1 MLKHHLFFRNSP
13 LFRTRSEKNHYLC
26 TGQNLKNLEDKA
38 KYAIFAAMKNNI
50 LIKYGLSLVLGVAV
64 FLFWW
69 LGHPEYL
76 SFHEQNQMFL
86 FTSNYFLERISLA
99 GGFADWLSEFFV
111 QFYYYP
117 AVGAAIIALLMM
129 ALQSLTYLVLRNKES
144 QWGPFILSFF
154 PAFIMLRAMG
164 DMDLLLSFPIAIILS
179 LIVFLIGRRLGWWGQ
194 LILTLPLYW
203 LIGTAFMVQVT
214 LACVDQL
221 VENGWKKGLLR
232 TVIHLAVAGLWF
244 YLCRTLWIAQYPWDT
259 VLAGINYHRLT
270 IMLMTAPAI
279 CPILIFLPVLLSV
292 FCQFLRTGDSKTGSK
307 KSKLGVIL
315 TLPLLVIIAGI
326 SMFRYHQDYDPNV
339 CALLE
344 QNYLVRKGDWKG
356 IIKKAEQ
363 YRREALQSMNSEQS
377 SNAVNLALAMD
388 NQLAGRMFEFSQR
401 GMHSLLMP
409 WKRDNLT
416 CVPTME
422 AFYQLGF
429 INESMRYAFD
439 LQESI
444 LNYRKSGRFTK
455 RIVECNIINGKY
467 DVASKYIDQLKQT
480 LFYRDWAKQ
489 AETYLYNEEKIAQ
502 HPEWSYKRQLRLDN
516 DFLYYY
522 PEMTKML
529 GQLVLKNRQNKL
541 AYDYFMASLLI
552 AGDAKSFVAN
562 LPQQPRPG
570 VDPFPKGYREYVSY
584 MQSHPMNADVV
595 TAASIQNK

>member
-1 MLKHHLFFRNSP
+1 M
-13 LFRTRSEKNHYLC
+13 
-26 TGQNLKNLEDKA
+26 EDIA
-38 KYAIFAAMKNNI
+38 KCAIFAAMKNNKI
-50 LIKYGLSLVLGVAV
+50 IKYSLSFLLGLAV

-86 FTSNYFLERISLA
+86 FTSDYFMERISVA
-99 GGFADWLSEFFV
+99 GGFADWLSEFLV

-117 AVGAAIIALLMM
+117 VTGALIIAMLMM
-129 ALQSLTYLVLRNKES
+129 VLQSLTYLVLRNKES
-144 QWGPFILSFF
+144 QWIPYILSFF
-154 PAFIMLRAMG
+154 PVLIMLRAMG
-164 DMDLLLSFPIAIILS
+164 DMDLLLSFPVAIILS
-179 LIVFLIGRRLGWWGQ
+179 LIVFLIGRRFGWWGQ
-194 LILTLPLYW
+194 LILSLPLYW
-203 LIGTAFMVQVT
+203 LVGPAFMVQVT

-232 TVIHLAVAGLWF
+232 TVIHLAVAGLWL
-244 YLCRTLWIAQYPWDT
+244 YICRTLWIAQYPWDT
-259 VLAGINYHRLT
+259 VLSGINYHRLT
-270 IMLMTAPAI
+270 IMLMKAPGI
-279 CPILIFLPVLLSV
+279 CTILIFLPVILYAFS
-292 FCQFLRTGDSKTGSK
+292 QFLRVENSKAGTLK
-307 KSKLGVIL
+307 TKLGVML
-315 TLPLLVIIAGI
+315 TLPLLIIIAAI
-326 SMFRYHQDYDPNV
+326 SLFNYHQDYDPNV

-344 QNYLVRKGDWKG
+344 QNYMVRKGDWKG
-356 IIKKAEQ
+356 VIKKAEQ
-363 YRREALQSMNSEQS
+363 YRKEALQAMNSEQS
-377 SNAVNLALAMD
+377 STAINLALAMD
-388 NQLAGRMFEFSQR
+388 NQLASRMFEFSQR

-429 INESMRYAFD
+429 VNESMRYAFD

-455 RIVECNIINGKY
+455 RMAECNIINGKY

-502 HPEWSYKRQLRLDN
+502 HPEWSRKRQLRLDN

-541 AYDYFMASLLI
+541 AYDYFMASLLLSGN
-552 AGDAKSFVAN
+552 AQSFIVN
-562 LPQQPRPG
+562 LPQQPQQG
-570 VDPFPKGYREYVSY
+570 VDPFPKGYREYVNY
-584 MQSHPMNADVV
+584 MQAHPMEADVV